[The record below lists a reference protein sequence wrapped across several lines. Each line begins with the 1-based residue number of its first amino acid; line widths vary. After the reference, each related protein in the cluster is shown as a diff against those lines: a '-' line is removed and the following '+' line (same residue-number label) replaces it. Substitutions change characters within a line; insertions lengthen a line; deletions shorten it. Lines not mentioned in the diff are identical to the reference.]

1 LNDHIK
7 FAAELALRVT
17 DGQTAFMESIS
28 KQTSALELWLKDVQS
43 YIYKMTRPLME
54 HARFSFHREDYS
66 YRRKNRKSTDEL
78 SFIFLN
84 CYPVNYRV
92 SFIQEIRHPEIRQ
105 VKESF
110 MKEILQKESH
120 LSSIILNLKD
130 FPPADP
136 QQERVRDY
144 PITNYRD
151 LFMVGDW
158 LGQTLQYELILLFD
172 QLSSIPHMDDFFGS
186 RPEWSLN
193 TGSGGNICTDLIA
206 ARLNRKRDFEERY
219 VQLLEG
225 VQQRIQQQLISPESR
240 ELLSLCYD
248 AIKR

>member
-1 LNDHIK
+1 
-7 FAAELALRVT
+7 
-17 DGQTAFMESIS
+17 MESIS

-92 SFIQEIRHPEIRQ
+92 SFILEIRHPEIRQ

-158 LGQTLQYELILLFD
+158 LGQTLQYELIPLFD
-172 QLSSIPHMDDFFGS
+172 QLSSIPHMDHFFGS

>member
-158 LGQTLQYELILLFD
+158 LGQTLQYELIPLFD

>member
-1 LNDHIK
+1 
-7 FAAELALRVT
+7 LRVT

-158 LGQTLQYELILLFD
+158 LGQTLQYELI
-172 QLSSIPHMDDFFGS
+172 P
-186 RPEWSLN
+186 
-193 TGSGGNICTDLIA
+193 
-206 ARLNRKRDFEERY
+206 
-219 VQLLEG
+219 
-225 VQQRIQQQLISPESR
+225 
-240 ELLSLCYD
+240 
-248 AIKR
+248 

>member
-1 LNDHIK
+1 MD
-7 FAAELALRVT
+7 
-17 DGQTAFMESIS
+17 DQTACMESIS
-28 KQTSALELWLKDVQS
+28 KQTPALELWLKDVQS

-130 FPPADP
+130 FAPADP
-136 QQERVRDY
+136 QRQRVKDY
-144 PITNYRD
+144 PITNYHD

-158 LGQTLQYELILLFD
+158 LSQTLQYELVPLFD
-172 QLSSIPHMDDFFGS
+172 QLSTIPHMDDFFGS
-186 RPEWSLN
+186 KPEWSLD
-193 TGSGGNICTDLIA
+193 TGSGGNICTDLIV
-206 ARLNRKRDFEERY
+206 ARLNRKRDFEKRY
-219 VQLLEG
+219 VQLMDGL
-225 VQQRIQQQLISPESR
+225 QQRIQRQLISPESR
-240 ELLSLCYD
+240 QLLSLCYD
-248 AIKR
+248 TIKK

>member
-158 LGQTLQYELILLFD
+158 LGQTLQYELIPLFD

-248 AIKR
+248 AIKK